1 MIVLINGM
9 AGVPLNNEE
18 LLSTILLI
26 IVIVLEKRGL
36 IGTKIQNGVIG
47 IILKL
52 LNWRCT
58 WFLNLI
64 NTPLCS

>member
-36 IGTKIQNGVIG
+36 IVQKFKMGVIG

-52 LNWRCT
+52 LN
-58 WFLNLI
+58 
-64 NTPLCS
+64 